1 MQEHEIQASARSVPR
16 RKLIFGTRLLLFVIT
31 LAALGFGWFAH
42 EHGQAQRQTILID
55 ELARSGMISR
65 LDEMTT
71 LSQIVKKFSPSREA
85 WLRGKIGDGWF
96 DHPSIFMTFKLHD
109 DQVPQVVERLRE
121 LGTVQE
127 VHYGGDRLTEA
138 GISRLRDGLPG
149 VNVVPNAA
157 PDQHRFSLASMGEHM
172 AYGALG
178 FMIVIAVILL
188 TLLVLLI
195 RWVAIR
201 FRVARLALDQA

>member
-1 MQEHEIQASARSVPR
+1 VAESANPLSPHPLPK
-16 RKLIFGTRLLLFVIT
+16 RKLLSGTRGL
-31 LAALGFGWFAH
+31 LAAILLVALGLGWFAH
-42 EHGQAQRQTILID
+42 EHRRTQRQTILIG

-71 LSQIVKKFSPSREA
+71 LSQFVKKFCPSREA
-85 WLRGKIGDGWF
+85 WLRDKIGDGWF
-96 DHPSIFMTFKLHD
+96 DHLSIFMTFKFND

-127 VHYGGDRLTEA
+127 VHYGGGWLTEA

-157 PDQHRFSLASMGEHM
+157 PDQHRFFLASMGEHM

-178 FMIVIAVILL
+178 FTIVVALILL
-188 TLLVLLI
+188 TSLILSI
-195 RWVAIR
+195 RWLILR
-201 FRVARLALDQA
+201 FRAARLALDQA